1 MWRMIVLDWVSPSYL
16 LFRPII
22 NWNNTQ
28 CGVLFQVRVSDDVFQ
43 TFVCRQYYQ
52 HTTPYP
58 HTFRHEFL
66 KALVKYWTSSFTI
79 KLKREMNTVILV
91 KFNFLG
97 VKSSRYNWSFIEKS
111 DVLNID
117 WTFTTIITLPL
128 NCQL

>member
-58 HTFRHEFL
+58 HTFRHFEFL
-66 KALVKYWTSSFTI
+66 KALVKYLNFVVHDQI
-79 KLKREMNTVILV
+79 KTGNEY
-91 KFNFLG
+91 
-97 VKSSRYNWSFIEKS
+97 RYIG
-111 DVLNID
+111 
-117 WTFTTIITLPL
+117 
-128 NCQL
+128 